1 MHRLLLFLAFVTATA
16 SLASAEKK
24 IGTSKIHLSA
34 ELKGFDLHV
43 TEQHELSLTE
53 AWQHPARTYYRS
65 FLSGRFPWSQNLID
79 VRVTVGGTEQKI
91 DIHRYGYDKI
101 MVRFPTLA
109 AGEQQFK
116 ISYTI
121 RDVRGFPDATLPE
134 IRFLDYRLTIEA
146 ISLKVNG
153 LPPGAQV
160 SLIERYN
167 REQLAEK
174 LADGSQLLSYGK
186 DNEIESS
193 PVLQLSSEALRYSE
207 GISGYARH
215 FARES
220 RLLPFVGAIL
230 LLMLILRFMP
240 ARIVLGFVSLFMF
253 IPLAFWLS
261 RLPGWAGY
269 FAARRDIEP
278 RAEYIEHFYG
288 EIGGDLAI
296 AVILFLLAWRVAR
309 GIWRG
314 EVADYFLPYSGL
326 VSFLVLLL
334 FMSQDPEVLLML
346 PLAAMFPVLYSGRQV
361 ARFFGADAHQW
372 VEKIIAQGKV
382 SFDELSS
389 ASGLAV
395 SRLNRILAALPTHP
409 IAIDHE
415 NGQYLSADTLAAL
428 DSVKFCNNCGGALK
442 IAHTDLVECPYC
454 RSDYAVALKKKSK
467 PENTPPLVVSTLANF
482 LRAFGFM
489 LLVAFVFLAAFGA
502 FTEIYARFYRQ
513 GSAGSMGWA
522 VVITLAVLGALAY
535 AGFAA
540 LAVRLTKGK
549 GYLAVAMAL
558 ALLAPLIWPILALRA
573 LSNPRSRFFFG
584 RLDLSVI
591 AGWLAEKKFLTLAE
605 MASRLRSNELDA
617 MNLAH
622 YLTASGELDA
632 VYDRRT
638 NTLTQRS
645 LFRQKA
651 AANSCHACGGVISV
665 LQGARV
671 CRYCGTKAG

>member
-1 MHRLLLFLAFVTATA
+1 MHRLLLSLAFATA
-16 SLASAEKK
+16 AAPLAGAEKK

-65 FLSGRFPWSQNLID
+65 FLVGRFPWSQD
-79 VRVTVGGTEQKI
+79 VTDFRVTVGGSEQKT

-109 AGEQQFK
+109 AGDQQFK

-121 RDVRGFPDATLPE
+121 RDVRGFPEATLPE
-134 IRFLDYRLTIEA
+134 IRFLDYPLTIEA

-186 DNEIESS
+186 DNEIQSS

-240 ARIVLGFVSLFMF
+240 ARIVLGFVSLYMF

-261 RLPGWAGY
+261 CVPGWAGY

-346 PLAAMFPVLYSGRQV
+346 PLAAMFPMLYSGRQV

-372 VEKIIAQGKV
+372 VEKVIAQGKV

-395 SRLNRILAALPTHP
+395 SRLNRIFAALPTHP
-409 IAIDHE
+409 IAIDHD

-454 RSDYAVALKKKSK
+454 RSDYAVSLKKKNK

-482 LRAFGFM
+482 LRAFGVM

-513 GSAGSMGWA
+513 GSAGSVGWA
-522 VVITLAVLGALAY
+522 VVITLAVLGGLAY
-535 AGFAA
+535 AA
-540 LAVRLTKGK
+540 LAASAARLLRGK
-549 GYLAVAMAL
+549 GYSGVALAL

-573 LSNPRSRFFFG
+573 LGNPRSRFFFG
-584 RLDLSVI
+584 RLDLSLI
-591 AGWLAEKKFLTLAE
+591 AGWLAEKKFLTLADL
-605 MASRLRSNELDA
+605 ASRLRSNELDA

-622 YLTASGELDA
+622 YLTASGKLDA

-638 NTLTQRS
+638 NTLTERA
-645 LFRQKA
+645 LFRAKA
-651 AANSCHACGGVISV
+651 AGNSCHACGGVISV